1 MPKLPRLSGR
11 ELIKLLES
19 FGFLQ
24 IRQKGSHI
32 VLKKKT
38 AEQQIG
44 TVVPDHKELAEGTLR
59 GILKQAQITP
69 EEFLEMYNRR

>member
-11 ELIKLLES
+11 EMIKILEL

-32 VLKKKT
+32 VLKKVGEDKT
-38 AEQQIG
+38 VGA
-44 TVVPDHKELAEGTLR
+44 TVPDHKELAEGTMR
-59 GILKQAQITP
+59 GILKQAEISVDD
-69 EEFLEMYNRR
+69 FLQKCK

>member
-11 ELIKLLES
+11 ELIKILEV
-19 FGFLQ
+19 FGFVV

-38 AEQQIG
+38 PTGEIG
-44 TVVPDHKELAEGTLR
+44 TVVPDHKELAEGTMR
-59 GILKQAQITP
+59 GILKQAGISM
-69 EEFLEMYNRR
+69 EDFLKEYSK